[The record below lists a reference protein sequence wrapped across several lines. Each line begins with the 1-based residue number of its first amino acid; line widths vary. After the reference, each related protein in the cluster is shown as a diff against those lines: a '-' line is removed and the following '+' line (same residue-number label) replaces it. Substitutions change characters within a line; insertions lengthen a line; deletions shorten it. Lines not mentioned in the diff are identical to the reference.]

1 MPLTGTESVYSA
13 ALRAAL
19 LADAA
24 NTKAVDGPALTALC
38 NAIANTII
46 PHLVANVQV
55 NSLGLIAPP
64 GAGGGPVT
72 GLTTIT

>member
-13 ALRAAL
+13 ALKAAL
-19 LADAA
+19 LANPNAA
-24 NTKAVDGPALTALC
+24 AVNNAALTALC
-38 NAIANTII
+38 DCIAQTII
-46 PHLVANVQV
+46 PHIVANVLV

-72 GLTTIT
+72 GATTIT